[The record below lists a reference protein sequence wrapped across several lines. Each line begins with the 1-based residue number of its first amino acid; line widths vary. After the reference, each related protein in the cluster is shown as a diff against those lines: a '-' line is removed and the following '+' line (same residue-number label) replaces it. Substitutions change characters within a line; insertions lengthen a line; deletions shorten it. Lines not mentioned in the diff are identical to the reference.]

1 PTPSIFRDF
10 PFPRLF
16 PDACT
21 SSSPNYKLEAEESK
35 PKNEAETI
43 QENNNPRKEVFVI
56 KHQRSHERSKT
67 TKTGLNSFQGEM
79 NRYYYKPD
87 SSRCRRDTDLERKTK
102 PEQLRRGGKNQE
114 RSFDFD
120 KNGDADKADA
130 EDGGEEEEAEL
141 QRRVASGAEE
151 TDSEQHRERKRRTPS
166 REREDSKSY
175 RSGSRER
182 GSDRRSRSPER
193 RSETTNP
200 NNGIGS
206 SVNSSNNN
214 NNIPAKF
221 VSVPATD
228 KEKRSIN
235 NNTDASIKRV
245 AVKRNMASP
254 RSQSP
259 ARAASPR
266 AQSPA
271 RMFFAPTREI
281 VSYTSAPFG
290 DYIASPLLLNIHG
303 YKKLFLQTRVMY
315 SILIHLNGQC
325 VSEGGS
331 NKSAENGFMTGGGCN
346 SSSSRVGRQTW
357 SKLWSRSCNAALETN
372 RCWVDKECL
381 KHLKRSK
388 SQDSYTTEE
397 V

>member
-1 PTPSIFRDF
+1 MQD
-10 PFPRLF
+10 
-16 PDACT
+16 D
-21 SSSPNYKLEAEESK
+21 ED
-35 PKNEAETI
+35 
-43 QENNNPRKEVFVI
+43 
-56 KHQRSHERSKT
+56 RSE
-67 TKTGLNSFQGEM
+67 GLNSFREI

-87 SSRCRRDTDLERKTK
+87 SSRCRRDTDLVRKTK
-102 PEQLRRGGKNQE
+102 PEQLRRGGENQE
-114 RSFDFD
+114 VFCIQEELRLRQERRHRQSRCGRRRRGRRSRA
-120 KNGDADKADA
+120 ADSSAA
-130 EDGGEEEEAEL
+130 ARR
-141 QRRVASGAEE
+141 RRVPS
-151 TDSEQHRERKRRTPS
+151 DSEQCREQKRRTPS

-182 GSDRRSRSPER
+182 GSGSRRVSRSPER

-214 NNIPAKF
+214 NIPAKF

-228 KEKRSIN
+228 KEKRSSN
-235 NNTDASIKRV
+235 NNADASIKRV
-245 AVKRNMASP
+245 AVKRNVASP

-271 RMFFAPTREI
+271 RMFFAPTRENWYDSYTSLF
-281 VSYTSAPFG
+281 SYTSAPFG

-331 NKSAENGFMTGGGCN
+331 KKSAENGFMTGGGCN

-357 SKLWSRSCNAALETN
+357 SKLWSRSCNAALEKN
-372 RCWVDKECL
+372 QCWVDKECL

-397 V
+397 ELSATLENILICTHPNKVKQSLLLDVPTPKCHGEEGSSGQHL

>member
-1 PTPSIFRDF
+1 M
-10 PFPRLF
+10 
-16 PDACT
+16 
-21 SSSPNYKLEAEESK
+21 N
-35 PKNEAETI
+35 NEAETI

-56 KHQRSHERSKT
+56 KHRRSHERSKT
-67 TKTGLNSFQGEM
+67 TKT
-79 NRYYYKPD
+79 KPERRIQDDEDDENQEVFCIQEELRLRQERRRRQSRCGRQRRGRRSRAAD
-87 SSRCRRDTDLERKTK
+87 SSAAARR
-102 PEQLRRGGKNQE
+102 
-114 RSFDFD
+114 
-120 KNGDADKADA
+120 
-130 EDGGEEEEAEL
+130 
-141 QRRVASGAEE
+141 RRVASGAEE
-151 TDSEQHRERKRRTPS
+151 TDSEQRRERKRRTPS

-175 RSGSRER
+175 RSGSTER
-182 GSDRRSRSPER
+182 GSGSRRVSRSPER

-200 NNGIGS
+200 DNGIGS
-206 SVNSSNNN
+206 SVNSSNN

-228 KEKRSIN
+228 KEKRSSN
-235 NNTDASIKRV
+235 NNADASIKRV
-245 AVKRNMASP
+245 AVKRNVASP

-271 RMFFAPTREI
+271 RMFFAPTRENWYDSYTI
-281 VSYTSAPFG
+281 SYTSAPFG

-331 NKSAENGFMTGGGCN
+331 KKTAENGFMTGGGCN

-372 RCWVDKECL
+372 QCWVDKECL

-397 V
+397 VRHKSWKW

>member
-1 PTPSIFRDF
+1 MSIDYVKAILQCSV
-10 PFPRLF
+10 PPPLQ
-16 PDACT
+16 C
-21 SSSPNYKLEAEESK
+21 SK

-56 KHQRSHERSKT
+56 KHRKNHERSKT
-67 TKTGLNSFQGEM
+67 TKTGPKDSTASEEKSTGTTTNQTPADCGRLSQSNSAAAA
-79 NRYYYKPD
+79 
-87 SSRCRRDTDLERKTK
+87 KTK
-102 PEQLRRGGKNQE
+102 RYSVSK

-120 KNGDADKADA
+120 NNGDADKADERRRSGRRSLA
-130 EDGGEEEEAEL
+130 ADSSAAARW
-141 QRRVASGAEE
+141 RRVTSGAEE
-151 TDSEQHRERKRRTPS
+151 TDSEQ
-166 REREDSKSY
+166 
-175 RSGSRER
+175 RSGSRR
-182 GSDRRSRSPER
+182 VSRSPER

-214 NNIPAKF
+214 NIPAKF

-228 KEKRSIN
+228 KEKRSSN
-235 NNTDASIKRV
+235 NNADASIKRSYSSWRD
-245 AVKRNMASP
+245 KSYLEKDYSP
-254 RSQSP
+254 C
-259 ARAASPR
+259 
-266 AQSPA
+266 
-271 RMFFAPTREI
+271 FYNVEE
-281 VSYTSAPFG
+281 VSYISAPFG

-331 NKSAENGFMTGGGCN
+331 KKSAENGFMTGGGCN
-346 SSSSRVGRQTW
+346 SSSSRGIMSPELDVKFDYHYLPDSW

-372 RCWVDKECL
+372 QCWVDKECL

-397 V
+397 VRHKSWKW